1 MWHSSR
7 CMARRWRVRLL
18 AAALLLAAAPAFA
31 QAPTLDAAQR
41 LFYNARYADAAA
53 MALDVRVSQPE
64 ELAAYELRTSA
75 LHFQIKRA
83 IGDPADK
90 AKALAACAICPDIMT
105 AFADETAKGL
115 AIARARL
122 VANPK
127 DLDAMFFVGK
137 LDLNHLWLHLGTL
150 GKKTGWDQYWEARRY
165 LDEVLKA
172 DPNHLRARV
181 ARAWMDYIVGTKVPW
196 GTRWVLG
203 GGNKKKGL
211 AIVAEVAARSEADF
225 FVKAEARFGEW
236 EMLVREKRVKDALAA
251 ARELHAQFPDNP
263 EVTRYIEQNAGR
275 P

>member
-1 MWHSSR
+1 MKSAVLW
-7 CMARRWRVRLL
+7 CVAFLVF
-18 AAALLLAAAPAFA
+18 AASPRAVSA
-31 QAPTLDAAQR
+31 QAPAVPPTLEAAQR

-53 MALDVRVSQPE
+53 MALDVRMSQPE

-90 AKALAACAICPDIMT
+90 GKALAACAICADVMS

-122 VANPK
+122 AADPTNQ
-127 DLDAMFFVGK
+127 DAMFFIGK

-150 GKKTGWDQYWEARRY
+150 GKKTGWDQYWEARKY
-165 LDEVLKA
+165 LDQVLEA
-172 DPNHLRARV
+172 NPRHLRARV

-211 AIVAEVAARSEADF
+211 AVVAEVAAADADF
-225 FVKAEARFGEW
+225 FVLAEARFGLW
-236 EMLVREKRVKDALAA
+236 EMQVREKRVKEALAA
-251 ARELHAQFPDNP
+251 ARQLHAQFPDNP
-263 EVTRYIEQNAGR
+263 EVARYIEQHK
-275 P
+275 

>member
-1 MWHSSR
+1 MSRSSR
-7 CMARRWRVRLL
+7 STARRWRVRRL
-18 AAALLLAAAPAFA
+18 AAALLLLAAAPAFA

-90 AKALAACAICPDIMT
+90 AKALAAICPEIMT

-122 VANPK
+122 VADPK

-172 DPNHLRARV
+172 DPNPLRARV
-181 ARAWMDYIVGTKVPW
+181 ARAWIDYIVGTKVPW

-211 AIVAEVAARSEADF
+211 AIVAEVAARTEADF

-236 EMLVREKRVKDALAA
+236 EMLVREKRVKEALAA
-251 ARELHAQFPDNP
+251 ARELHEQFPENP
-263 EVTRYIEQNAGR
+263 EVTRYIEQNAGK
-275 P
+275 